1 MDLIALLSQESVI
14 EKEQKKRHKFVP
26 DLPELE
32 GEATRAP
39 KIKEHL
45 FFENKDIYI
54 SKHNRYAAYP
64 EHSHQFLELNYIVK
78 GECRQIINGVPYL
91 LKEGDILLMDTGSAH
106 SIEALGKD
114 DLLLNILF
122 NNKSISINWLMNMNH
137 HDSILYKLLLTNNP
151 LDTNAANF
159 ILFRNEQNEHIKQ
172 IINNMADE
180 YFFPK
185 VFSGKIISSYLPI
198 LIYEL
203 ARSLPH
209 EYSET
214 FSKKD
219 PFYEVLQ
226 LIDAEFTTLTL
237 DAASK
242 RLNFNKNYLSNMIK
256 KRSGQTFTELLN
268 EKRLLKAN
276 LLIESTEIPIQT
288 ILTEVGFSNK
298 TYFYT
303 CYKNRFHCLPS
314 EVRKNGAASK

>member
-1 MDLIALLSQESVI
+1 
-14 EKEQKKRHKFVP
+14 
-26 DLPELE
+26 
-32 GEATRAP
+32 
-39 KIKEHL
+39 
-45 FFENKDIYI
+45 
-54 SKHNRYAAYP
+54 
-64 EHSHQFLELNYIVK
+64 
-78 GECRQIINGVPYL
+78 
-91 LKEGDILLMDTGSAH
+91 
-106 SIEALGKD
+106 LGKD

-137 HDSILYKLLLTNNP
+137 HDSILYKILLTNNP

-219 PFYEVLQ
+219 PFYDVLQ